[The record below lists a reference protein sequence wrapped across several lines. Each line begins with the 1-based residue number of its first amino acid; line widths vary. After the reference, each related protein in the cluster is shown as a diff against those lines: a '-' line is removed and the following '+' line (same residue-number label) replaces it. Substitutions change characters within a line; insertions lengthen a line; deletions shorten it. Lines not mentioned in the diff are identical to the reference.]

1 MSLSY
6 LIRGVRAEA
15 LKVKRSLALI
25 AALVI
30 PLFPAVVN
38 LAGALRRGLAGD
50 AEELAA
56 LGPWGLYVR
65 YAIKFWVIFALPMV
79 IALLAA
85 LLAQVD
91 HKPKQWKQLFALA
104 YPRSALYAAKWLA
117 LAGVTLLS
125 TLVFAGANIVGGM
138 IVAALRP
145 DLGLELPLPLGEV
158 VGKPLLAWALAL
170 AAISIHHWI
179 ALRWPS
185 FLSSLAVGFAASVA
199 NLFLISSYLYER
211 AAFFPWA
218 MPSQAYGAWQG
229 TLRASLIAAAL
240 VYALA
245 RAEFVRRD
253 VY

>member
-91 HKPKQWKQLFALA
+91 HKPKSGSSCCAA
-104 YPRSALYAAKWLA
+104 NPARRSTRPSGWRWRAWR
-117 LAGVTLLS
+117 VEHV
-125 TLVFAGANIVGGM
+125 VFAGANIVAE
-138 IVAALRP
+138 VRRRAAPR
-145 DLGLELPLPLGEV
+145 LGAGIALAAGRV
-158 VGKPLLAWALAL
+158 VGKPLLAG
-170 AAISIHHWI
+170 
-179 ALRWPS
+179 RWRCRHLDP
-185 FLSSLAVGFAASVA
+185 
-199 NLFLISSYLYER
+199 
-211 AAFFPWA
+211 
-218 MPSQAYGAWQG
+218 
-229 TLRASLIAAAL
+229 
-240 VYALA
+240 
-245 RAEFVRRD
+245 
-253 VY
+253 

>member
-6 LIRGVRAEA
+6 LIRGVRAET

-117 LAGVTLLS
+117 LAGVALLS

-218 MPSQAYGAWQG
+218 MPSQAYGAWRG
-229 TLRASLIAAAL
+229 TLLASLIAAAL